1 MSRGSIHRTRLFG
14 ANKYAPLIR
23 IFRKE
28 ENLRMKVLV
37 IGSGGREHT
46 LVWKITQSPKVSK
59 VYCAPGNAGISRLA
73 QCVNIDADS
82 IEKLVDFAQKE
93 KIDLTVVGPE
103 LPLSRGIVNEFN
115 QQGLRIFGPSK
126 EAAEIESSKV
136 FSKYLLKKY
145 NIPTANYQVF
155 QNIEK
160 ALDDI
165 KKQTFPLVIKADGLA
180 AGKGVFIV
188 KNLSQAKDALNA
200 LMEEKKF
207 GEAGRQ
213 VIIEEFLE
221 GEEVSILAFCDGKTV
236 IPMVSSQDHKKI
248 FDNDLGPNTGG
259 MGAYSPVPFYP
270 DEFEKRVLEE
280 ILKPTV
286 KGLQNEGKEY
296 KGVLYAGLILT
307 KEGPKVLE
315 FNARFGDP
323 ETQVILPRLKTDLI
337 DILNA
342 VIDST
347 LHKINIQWE
356 DNAAVCVVV
365 ASGGYPEKYQKGK
378 VISGLE
384 KLEKMKDM
392 IAFHAGTKFQEGRV
406 VTSGG
411 RVLGI
416 TAWDETI
423 SKAKEKAYKG
433 VNEIYFE
440 DMYYRKDI
448 AAKAI
453 KEKNK

>member
-1 MSRGSIHRTRLFG
+1 
-14 ANKYAPLIR
+14 
-23 IFRKE
+23 
-28 ENLRMKVLV
+28 MKVLV
-37 IGSGGREHT
+37 IGSRGREHT
-46 LVWKITQSPKVSK
+46 LVWKMTQSPKVSQ

-82 IEKLVDFAQKE
+82 IEKLVGFTKKE

-103 LPLSRGIVNEFN
+103 LPLSQGIVNEFN
-115 QQGLRIFGPSK
+115 QQGLKIFGPSK

-145 NIPTANYQVF
+145 HIPTANYQVF
-155 QNIEK
+155 QNSEK
-160 ALDDI
+160 ALNYI
-165 KKQTFPLVIKADGLA
+165 QQQTFPLVIKADGLA

-188 KNLSQAKDALNA
+188 KNLLEARDALNA

-236 IPMVSSQDHKKI
+236 VPMVSSQDHKKI
-248 FDNDLGPNTGG
+248 FDNDLGTNTGG

-347 LHKINIQWE
+347 LHKINIEWE

-378 VISGLE
+378 VINGLE
-384 KLEKMKDM
+384 KLEKMKNM

-433 VNEIYFE
+433 IEEIYFE

>member
-1 MSRGSIHRTRLFG
+1 
-14 ANKYAPLIR
+14 
-23 IFRKE
+23 
-28 ENLRMKVLV
+28 MKVLV
-37 IGSGGREHT
+37 IGSGGREHA
-46 LVWKITQSPKVSK
+46 LVWKIMQSPKVSQI
-59 VYCAPGNAGISRLA
+59 YCAPGNAGISKLA
-73 QCVNIDADS
+73 QCINIDADS
-82 IEKLVDFAQKE
+82 IEKLVDFAQEE

-103 LPLSRGIVNEFN
+103 LALSKGIVNEFN
-115 QQGLRIFGPSK
+115 KQGLRIFGPSR

-136 FSKYLLKKY
+136 FSKYLMKKY
-145 NIPTANYQVF
+145 NIPTANYDVF
-155 QNIEK
+155 QNSEK
-160 ALDDI
+160 ALDYI

-188 KNLSQAKDALNA
+188 ENLVQARDALDA
-200 LMEEKKF
+200 LMEEKQF

-236 IPMVSSQDHKKI
+236 IPMVPSQDHKKI
-248 FDNDLGPNTGG
+248 FDNDQGPNTGG

-270 DEFEKRVLEE
+270 DELEKRVLEE

-286 KGLQNEGKEY
+286 KGLQREGKEY

-342 VIDST
+342 VIENT
-347 LHKINIQWE
+347 LHQINIEWE
-356 DNAAVCVVV
+356 DTAAVCVVV
-365 ASGGYPEKYQKGK
+365 ASGGYPGKYQKGK
-378 VISGLE
+378 VICGLE
-384 KLEKMKDM
+384 RLEKMKNI
-392 IAFHAGTKFQEGRV
+392 IAFHAGTKFQDNQV
-406 VTSGG
+406 ITSGG

-416 TAWDETI
+416 TSWDNTI

-433 VNEIYFE
+433 VEKIYFE

-453 KEKNK
+453 K

>member
-1 MSRGSIHRTRLFG
+1 
-14 ANKYAPLIR
+14 
-23 IFRKE
+23 
-28 ENLRMKVLV
+28 MKVLV
-37 IGSGGREHT
+37 IGSGGREHA
-46 LVWKITQSPKVSK
+46 LVWKIAQSPKVSK
-59 VYCAPGNAGISRLA
+59 IYCAPGNAGISKLA
-73 QCVNIDADS
+73 QCININADN
-82 IEKLVDFAQKE
+82 IEKLVDFAQEE

-103 LPLSRGIVNEFN
+103 LPLSRGIAYEFN
-115 QQGLRIFGPSK
+115 KQRLKIFGPSK

-136 FSKYLLKKY
+136 FSKYLMKKY
-145 NIPTANYQVF
+145 NIPTANYEVF
-155 QNIEK
+155 QNSEK
-160 ALDDI
+160 AFDYI
-165 KKQTFPLVIKADGLA
+165 KQQAFPLVIKADGLA

-188 KNLSQAKDALNA
+188 KNLVQAREAIDA

-213 VIIEEFLE
+213 VVIEEFLE

-236 IPMVSSQDHKKI
+236 VPMVSSQDHKKI
-248 FDNDLGPNTGG
+248 FDNDQGPNTGG

-270 DEFEKRVLEE
+270 DEFEERVLEE

-286 KGLQNEGKEY
+286 KGLQSEGREY

-323 ETQVILPRLKTDLI
+323 ETQVVLPRLKTDLL

-342 VIDST
+342 VIEGS
-347 LHKINIQWE
+347 LHKINIEWE
-356 DNAAVCVVV
+356 DNTTVCVVV
-365 ASGGYPEKYQKGK
+365 ASGGYPGKYQKDK

-384 KLEKMKDM
+384 RLEKMKDV
-392 IAFHAGTKFQEGRV
+392 IVFHAGTKLQDDKV
-406 VTSGG
+406 ITSGG

-423 SKAKEKAYKG
+423 SKAKERAYKG
-433 VNEIYFE
+433 VREIYFE

-453 KEKNK
+453 K

>member
-1 MSRGSIHRTRLFG
+1 
-14 ANKYAPLIR
+14 
-23 IFRKE
+23 
-28 ENLRMKVLV
+28 MKVLV
-37 IGSGGREHT
+37 IGGGGREHA
-46 LVWKITQSPKVSK
+46 LVWKITQSPKVSQI
-59 VYCAPGNAGISRLA
+59 YCAPGNAGISKFA
-73 QCVNIDADS
+73 QCINIDAES
-82 IEKLVDFAQKE
+82 IEKLVDFAQEE

-103 LPLSRGIVNEFN
+103 LPLSKGIVNEFN
-115 QQGLRIFGPSK
+115 RRGLRIFGPSK
-126 EAAEIESSKV
+126 EATEIESSKV
-136 FSKYLLKKY
+136 FSKYLMKKY
-145 NIPTANYQVF
+145 NIPTANYEIF
-155 QNIEK
+155 QNSEN
-160 ALDDI
+160 AFDYI
-165 KKQTFPLVIKADGLA
+165 KQQAFPLVIKADGLA

-188 KNLSQAKDALNA
+188 KNMVQARYALDT

-213 VIIEEFLE
+213 VVIEEFLE

-236 IPMVSSQDHKKI
+236 VPMVSSQDHKK
-248 FDNDLGPNTGG
+248 
-259 MGAYSPVPFYP
+259 AYSPVPFYT
-270 DEFEKRVLEE
+270 DEFKKRGLEE

-286 KGLQNEGKEY
+286 KGLRSEGREY

-342 VIDST
+342 VIEGT
-347 LHKINIQWE
+347 LHKISIEWE

-365 ASGGYPEKYQKGK
+365 ASGGYPGKYQKGK
-378 VISGLE
+378 VVSGLE
-384 KLEKMKDM
+384 GLEKMKD
-392 IAFHAGTKFQEGRV
+392 IIVFHAGTKLQDGKV
-406 VTSGG
+406 ITSGG

-416 TAWDETI
+416 TAWDKTI
-423 SKAKEKAYKG
+423 SKAKERAYKG
-433 VNEIYFE
+433 VKEIYFE

-453 KEKNK
+453 K

>member
-1 MSRGSIHRTRLFG
+1 
-14 ANKYAPLIR
+14 
-23 IFRKE
+23 
-28 ENLRMKVLV
+28 MKVLV

-46 LVWKITQSPKVSK
+46 LIWKINQSPKVSQI
-59 VYCAPGNAGISRLA
+59 YCAPGNAGISQLA
-73 QCVNIDADS
+73 KCIDINADNI
-82 IEKLVDFAQKE
+82 EELVDFAKKE

-103 LPLSRGIVNEFN
+103 LPLSKGIVNEFN
-115 QQGLRIFGPSK
+115 RWGLKIFGPSQ

-136 FSKYLLKKY
+136 FSKYLMKKY
-145 NIPTANYQVF
+145 NIPTANYEVF
-155 QNIEK
+155 QNSEE
-160 ALDDI
+160 ALDYI
-165 KKQTFPLVIKADGLA
+165 KQQTFPLVIKADGLA

-188 KNLSQAKDALNA
+188 KNLDQAGDALDI

-213 VIIEEFLE
+213 IVVEEFLE
-221 GEEVSILAFCDGKTV
+221 GEEVSILAFCDGKAV
-236 IPMVSSQDHKKI
+236 VPMISSQDHKKI
-248 FDNDLGPNTGG
+248 FDNDQGPNTGG
-259 MGAYSPVPFYP
+259 MGAYSPVPFYTT
-270 DEFEKRVLEE
+270 EIKEKVCRE

-286 KGLQNEGKEY
+286 KGLRNEEKEY

-323 ETQVILPRLKTDLI
+323 ETQVVLPGLKTDLL

-342 VIDST
+342 VIEGT
-347 LHKINIQWE
+347 LHEINIEWK
-356 DNAAVCVVV
+356 NNSAVCVVV
-365 ASGGYPEKYQKGK
+365 ASGGYPGKYQKDK

-384 KLEKMKDM
+384 RLKKMEDV
-392 IAFHAGTKFQEGRV
+392 IAFHAGTKFQDGKI

-411 RVLGI
+411 RILGI
-416 TAWDETI
+416 TAWGDTI
-423 SKAKEKAYKG
+423 SKAKGKAYEGAGK
-433 VNEIYFE
+433 IYFE

-453 KEKNK
+453 K

>member
-1 MSRGSIHRTRLFG
+1 
-14 ANKYAPLIR
+14 
-23 IFRKE
+23 
-28 ENLRMKVLV
+28 MKVLV

-103 LPLSRGIVNEFN
+103 LPLSQGIVNEFN
-115 QQGLRIFGPSK
+115 KQGLRIFGPSK

-307 KEGPKVLE
+307 EEGPKVLE

-365 ASGGYPEKYQKGK
+365 ASGGYPGKYQKGK
-378 VISGLE
+378 VISGLDR
-384 KLEKMKDM
+384 LEKMKDIM
-392 IAFHAGTKFQEGRV
+392 AFHAGTKFQDDQV

-416 TAWDETI
+416 TAWDDTI
-423 SKAKEKAYKG
+423 SKAKEKAYKA
-433 VNEIYFE
+433 VKEIYFE

>member
-1 MSRGSIHRTRLFG
+1 
-14 ANKYAPLIR
+14 
-23 IFRKE
+23 
-28 ENLRMKVLV
+28 MKALV

-46 LVWKITQSPKVSK
+46 LVWKITQSPKVSQI
-59 VYCAPGNAGISRLA
+59 YCAPGNAGISRLA
-73 QCVNIDADS
+73 QCVNIGADS
-82 IEKLVDFAQKE
+82 IEKLVDFAKKE

-103 LPLSRGIVNEFN
+103 LPLSQGIVNEFN
-115 QQGLRIFGPSK
+115 KQGLRIFGPSK
-126 EAAEIESSKV
+126 EATEIESSKV

-145 NIPTANYQVF
+145 HIPTANYEVF
-155 QNIEK
+155 QNNKK
-160 ALDDI
+160 ALDYTQQ
-165 KKQTFPLVIKADGLA
+165 QTFPLVIKADGLA

-188 KNLSQAKDALNA
+188 ENLVQARDALNA
-200 LMEEKKF
+200 MMEEKKF
-207 GEAGRQ
+207 GEAAGRQ

-248 FDNDLGPNTGG
+248 FDNDQGPNTGG

-356 DNAAVCVVV
+356 DNAAICVVV

-378 VISGLE
+378 VINGLE
-384 KLEKMKDM
+384 KLEKMKNM

-416 TAWDETI
+416 TVWDETI

-433 VNEIYFE
+433 IEEIYFK

>member
-1 MSRGSIHRTRLFG
+1 
-14 ANKYAPLIR
+14 
-23 IFRKE
+23 
-28 ENLRMKVLV
+28 MKVLV
-37 IGSGGREHT
+37 IGGGGREHA
-46 LVWKITQSPKVSK
+46 LIWKINQNPKVSE
-59 VYCAPGNAGISRLA
+59 VYCAPGNAGISKLA
-73 QCVNIDADS
+73 QCVNIDTDS
-82 IEKLVDFAQKE
+82 IEKLIDFAKKE

-103 LPLSRGIVNEFN
+103 LPLSQGIVNEFN
-115 QQGLRIFGPSK
+115 KQGLRIFGPSK

-136 FSKYLLKKY
+136 FSKYLMKKY

-155 QNIEK
+155 QTSEK

-188 KNLSQAKDALNA
+188 ENLVQARNALDA

-236 IPMVSSQDHKKI
+236 VPMVSSQDHKKI

-286 KGLQNEGKEY
+286 KGLQNEGKMY

-342 VIDST
+342 VIENT
-347 LHKINIQWE
+347 LHKINIKWE

-365 ASGGYPEKYQKGK
+365 ASGGYPGKYQKGK
-378 VISGLE
+378 VLSGL
-384 KLEKMKDM
+384 KRLEKMKD
-392 IAFHAGTKFQEGRV
+392 IITFHAGTKLQDDKV
-406 VTSGG
+406 ITSGG

-423 SKAKEKAYKG
+423 SKAKERAYKG
-433 VNEIYFE
+433 VKEIYFE

-448 AAKAI
+448 AVKAI

>member
-1 MSRGSIHRTRLFG
+1 
-14 ANKYAPLIR
+14 
-23 IFRKE
+23 
-28 ENLRMKVLV
+28 MKVLV

-46 LVWKITQSPKVSK
+46 LVWKIIQNPKVSQ
-59 VYCAPGNAGISRLA
+59 VFCAPSNAGISKLA
-73 QCVNIDADS
+73 QCVNIDADN
-82 IEKLVDFAQKE
+82 IDKLADFAQKE

-103 LPLSRGIVNEFN
+103 LPLSQGIVNQFN
-115 QQGLRIFGPSK
+115 KQGLRIFGPGK

-145 NIPTANYQVF
+145 NIPTANYEIF
-155 QNIEK
+155 QNSKK
-160 ALDDI
+160 ALDYI
-165 KKQTFPLVIKADGLA
+165 QQQTFPLVIKADGLA

-188 KNLSQAKDALNA
+188 KNLLEARDALNA
-200 LMEEKKF
+200 LMDEKQF
-207 GEAGRQ
+207 GDAGRQ

-236 IPMVSSQDHKKI
+236 VPMVSSQDHKKV
-248 FDNDLGPNTGG
+248 FENDLGPNTGG

-280 ILKPTV
+280 ILIPTV
-286 KGLQNEGKEY
+286 KGLQIEGKEY

-307 KEGPKVLE
+307 EEGPKVLE

-365 ASGGYPEKYQKGK
+365 ASGGYPGKYQKGK
-378 VISGLE
+378 VISGLDR
-384 KLEKMKDM
+384 LEKMKDIM
-392 IAFHAGTKFQEGRV
+392 AFHAGTKFQDDQV

-416 TAWDETI
+416 TAWDDTI
-423 SKAKEKAYKG
+423 SKAKEKAYKA
-433 VNEIYFE
+433 VKEIYFE

>member
-1 MSRGSIHRTRLFG
+1 
-14 ANKYAPLIR
+14 
-23 IFRKE
+23 
-28 ENLRMKVLV
+28 MKVLV
-37 IGSGGREHT
+37 IGSGGREHA
-46 LVWKITQSPKVSK
+46 LVWKITQSPKVSQ

-103 LPLSRGIVNEFN
+103 LPLSQGIVNEFN
-115 QQGLRIFGPSK
+115 KQGLRIFGPSK

-145 NIPTANYQVF
+145 NIPTANYEVF
-155 QNIEK
+155 QNSEK
-160 ALDDI
+160 ALDYI

-188 KNLSQAKDALNA
+188 KNLVQAKDALDA

-248 FDNDLGPNTGG
+248 FDNDQGPNTGG

-280 ILKPTV
+280 ILKPTI
-286 KGLQNEGKEY
+286 KGLRREGKEY

-342 VIDST
+342 VIEDT

-356 DNAAVCVVV
+356 KNAAVCVVV
-365 ASGGYPEKYQKGK
+365 ASGGYPGKYQKGK
-378 VISGLE
+378 PISGLE
-384 KLEKMKDM
+384 RLEKMKDM
-392 IAFHAGTKFQEGRV
+392 IAFHAGTKFQDNQV
-406 VTSGG
+406 ITSGG

-416 TAWDETI
+416 TAWDDTI
-423 SKAKEKAYKG
+423 SKAKEKAYK
-433 VNEIYFE
+433 VVKEIYFE

-448 AAKAI
+448 ADKGI

>member
-248 FDNDLGPNTGG
+248 FDNDQGPNTGG

>member
-1 MSRGSIHRTRLFG
+1 
-14 ANKYAPLIR
+14 
-23 IFRKE
+23 
-28 ENLRMKVLV
+28 MKVLV
-37 IGSGGREHT
+37 IGSGGREHA
-46 LVWKITQSPKVSK
+46 LVWKIMQSPKVSQI
-59 VYCAPGNAGISRLA
+59 YCAPGNAGISKLA
-73 QCVNIDADS
+73 QCINIDADS
-82 IEKLVDFAQKE
+82 IEKLVNFAQEE

-103 LPLSRGIVNEFN
+103 LALSKGIVNEFN
-115 QQGLRIFGPSK
+115 RKDLRIFGPSR

-136 FSKYLLKKY
+136 FSKHLMKKY
-145 NIPTANYQVF
+145 NIPTANYEVF
-155 QNIEK
+155 GNSKE
-160 ALDDI
+160 AFDYI
-165 KKQTFPLVIKADGLA
+165 KQQTFPLVIKADGLA

-188 KNLSQAKDALNA
+188 KNLLEARDALDA

-236 IPMVSSQDHKKI
+236 VPMVSSQDHKKI
-248 FDNDLGPNTGG
+248 FDNDQGPNTGG

-270 DEFEKRVLEE
+270 NEFKKTVLEE

-286 KGLQNEGKEY
+286 KGLQSERREY
-296 KGVLYAGLILT
+296 RGVLYAGLVLT
-307 KEGPKVLE
+307 EEGPKVLE

-323 ETQVILPRLKTDLI
+323 ETQVVLPRLKTDLV

-342 VIDST
+342 VIDGS
-347 LHKINIQWE
+347 LHKINIEWE

-365 ASGGYPEKYQKGK
+365 ASGGYPGKYQKGK

-384 KLEKMKDM
+384 RLENMKG
-392 IAFHAGTKFQEGRV
+392 IIVFHAGTKFQDGKII
-406 VTSGG
+406 TSGG

-416 TAWDETI
+416 TSWDNTI

-433 VNEIYFE
+433 VEKIYFE

-453 KEKNK
+453 KEKDK

>member
-1 MSRGSIHRTRLFG
+1 
-14 ANKYAPLIR
+14 
-23 IFRKE
+23 
-28 ENLRMKVLV
+28 MKVLV
-37 IGSGGREHT
+37 IGSGGREHA
-46 LVWKITQSPKVSK
+46 LVWKMTQSPKVSQ

-82 IEKLVDFAQKE
+82 IEKLIGFAKKE

-103 LPLSRGIVNEFN
+103 LPLSQGIVNEFN

-155 QNIEK
+155 QNSEK

-188 KNLSQAKDALNA
+188 KNLLEVKDALNA
-200 LMEEKKF
+200 LMEEKIF

-270 DEFEKRVLEE
+270 DEFGKRVLEE

-323 ETQVILPRLKTDLI
+323 ETQAILPRLKTDLI

-356 DNAAVCVVV
+356 NNAAVCVVM

-384 KLEKMKDM
+384 RLEKMKNM

-448 AAKAI
+448 ADKGI